1 MDEREASRL
10 RTRLELLGPEGAR
23 RRMEELQARIGQ
35 LKPGG
40 STGAPAAE
48 FEQLLAEWRPNEM
61 SGEIGG
67 ARPFNPFGGGAALQS
82 SHLKPL
88 IERAAGDAGIDAKLL
103 EAVVSAES
111 GFDPRARSRAGAM
124 GLTQLMPDTARSLGV
139 TDPFDPI
146 QNLNGGAKYLAQM
159 LGRFGSTE
167 LALAAYNAGPGR
179 VEQAGNQIPNITET
193 QAYVRK
199 VMAYYQ
205 GAAS

>member
-1 MDEREASRL
+1 MKM
-10 RTRLELLGPEGAR
+10 RLELMGPEGAR
-23 RRMEELQARIGQ
+23 RRLEELQARIGQ
-35 LKPGG
+35 LQPGNARRG
-40 STGAPAAE
+40 STGAPSAE
-48 FEQLLAEWRPNEM
+48 FEQLLAEWRPNDM

-67 ARPFNPFGGGAALQS
+67 ARPFNPFGGSASLQPNA
-82 SHLKPL
+82 LKPL
-88 IERAAGDAGIDAKLL
+88 IEQAATDAGIDPKLL

-139 TDPFDPI
+139 SDPFDPK
-146 QNLNGGAKYLAQM
+146 QNLAGGAKYLAQM

-205 GAAS
+205 GVGS